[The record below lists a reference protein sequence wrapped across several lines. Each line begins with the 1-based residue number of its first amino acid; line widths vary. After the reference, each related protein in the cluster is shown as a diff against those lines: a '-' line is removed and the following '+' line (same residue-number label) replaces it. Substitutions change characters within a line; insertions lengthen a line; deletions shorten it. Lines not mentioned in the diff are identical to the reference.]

1 LKGPKHPLGSL
12 GSAPRFNFMT
22 RGILLEHGENNKQ
35 TGCRQIRDQDVG
47 LQGTPI
53 FVGKAQP
60 SYRAADLDS
69 VVRTTVVRV
78 VTVKDVGYVT
88 DDALCTWIVLAGAR
102 RPLARLRDM
111 YLTRRVHV
119 SQEHSRH
126 DRDRIFQVVDVRDVQ
141 VGIDIVCKCLVAN
154 TWKTIEDSLER
165 RSGREVK
172 REVNRVKKRERS
184 TEGVADQR
192 HRIGFILG
200 HGCLDRR
207 KNV

>member
-1 LKGPKHPLGSL
+1 
-12 GSAPRFNFMT
+12 MT

-88 DDALCTWIVLAGAR
+88 DDALCTWIVLACFYINNASAR
-102 RPLARLRDM
+102 HITVGSEMSAYRGTPP
-111 YLTRRVHV
+111 TR
-119 SQEHSRH
+119 Q
-126 DRDRIFQVVDVRDVQ
+126 
-141 VGIDIVCKCLVAN
+141 
-154 TWKTIEDSLER
+154 TP
-165 RSGREVK
+165 
-172 REVNRVKKRERS
+172 
-184 TEGVADQR
+184 
-192 HRIGFILG
+192 
-200 HGCLDRR
+200 
-207 KNV
+207 